1 MQVANL
7 MEEVAHKINSVDDT
21 DVVYKNVTAMVN
33 GVQEE
38 LRERIEKTDGKFTTQ
53 IRKIYSDELSHAGMF
68 GDKVKGKENKFGT
81 LKQYLLDQDKKNFKL
96 DKELKELVEA

>member
-33 GVQEE
+33 GV
-38 LRERIEKTDGKFTTQ
+38 
-53 IRKIYSDELSHAGMF
+53 
-68 GDKVKGKENKFGT
+68 
-81 LKQYLLDQDKKNFKL
+81 
-96 DKELKELVEA
+96 